1 MSEISDIQ
9 AKIDAV
15 DAKLDKLKSASSQ
28 LWGYTANISPDMEGI
43 SGLHVAGTKYDK
55 QKEKEVKDITDGR
68 DKLLQYRDKAKSA
81 VDDEISYLNKL
92 RGNLVKELADA
103 IAAETAREVARR
115 ERERALSRK
124 K

>member
-28 LWGYTANISPDMEGI
+28 LLGYTANISPDMEGI

-55 QKEKEVKDITDGR
+55 QKEKEVEDITDGG
-68 DKLLQYRDKAKSA
+68 DKLLQYRDKAKST

-92 RGNLVKELADA
+92 RGNLVKGLADA

-115 ERERALSRK
+115 ERARALSRK